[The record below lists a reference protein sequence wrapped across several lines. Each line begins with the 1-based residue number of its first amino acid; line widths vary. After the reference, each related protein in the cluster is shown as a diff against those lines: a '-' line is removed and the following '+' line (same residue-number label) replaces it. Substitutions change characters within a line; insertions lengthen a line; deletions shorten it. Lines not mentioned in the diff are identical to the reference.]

1 MTAPATSPTT
11 TVRLRASGARATR
24 FEPLTWGVAGV
35 ATLAVILQVLPS
47 TGAVNP
53 AYFPP
58 LSEML
63 GALGAQAQTPAFW
76 QALGATM
83 LGWILGLG
91 IAVVIGIVL
100 GVVIASIPIVD
111 RMLSSTIE
119 FLRPIPSVAL
129 VPIAALLF
137 GTTLQ
142 ATLLLVVFASL
153 WPVLIQVIYGVR
165 DVDRVALDTARTY
178 RFGTLRII
186 RDVVWP
192 SMMPYLIV
200 GIRLSAAVAL
210 ILEITGELVIGSP
223 GLGKLIA
230 LAQSSA
236 AVPTMYALVLVTA
249 LLGVLVNVGTRAVES
264 RVLFWHASVRREGA
278 R

>member
-1 MTAPATSPTT
+1 MAAPATSPTT
-11 TVRLRASGARATR
+11 TIRLRHHAKRATNL
-24 FEPLTWGVAGV
+24 EPLCWGLAGI
-35 ATLAVILQVLPS
+35 ATLAVLLQFLPS
-47 TGAVNP
+47 SGAVDP

-58 LSEML
+58 LTEVL
-63 GALGAQAQTPAFW
+63 GALGELARTSAFW
-76 QALGATM
+76 QALGATL
-83 LGWILGLG
+83 LGWSVGLSIAIVAGVGLG
-91 IAVVIGIVL
+91 VIV
-100 GVVIASIPIVD
+100 ASMPTVD
-111 RMLSSTIE
+111 RLLTSTIE

-137 GTTLQ
+137 GTTMQ

-153 WPVLIQVIYGVR
+153 WPVLLQVIYGVR

-178 RFGTLRII
+178 RFGTFRTV
-186 RDVVWP
+186 REVVWP

-200 GIRLSAAVAL
+200 GVRLAAAVAL

-236 AVPTMYALVLVTA
+236 AVPMMYALVLVTA
-249 LLGVLVNVGTRAVES
+249 VLGVVVNVGTRLLEG
-264 RVLFWHASVRREGA
+264 RLLFWHASVRSEVR
-278 R
+278 